1 MLSMFSNGKQTKK
14 SKSSDCC
21 LNLDTQ
27 NSNVIIFQYSNCIWK
42 IINTLRRKDHY
53 RNAYEFTIFGL
64 IIPNEPKHN
73 LANQTW
79 QLIFTTVFINIING
93 RCRLHFS
100 QHDMSAIMTSL
111 LLQKQKLQRHIKPN
125 LIIQINMMIL

>member
-1 MLSMFSNGKQTKK
+1 MRSGSCCRCYQMENKQR
-14 SKSSDCC
+14 
-21 LNLDTQ
+21 NQ
-27 NSNVIIFQYSNCIWK
+27 NYLTVALIWRPKFQCYNFPIIKLYL
-42 IINTLRRKDHY
+42 INNKNATY
-53 RNAYEFTIFGL
+53 NAYNFTIFGL
-64 IIPNEPKHN
+64 IITNEPKHN

-100 QHDMSAIMTSL
+100 QHDMSAIMTYL